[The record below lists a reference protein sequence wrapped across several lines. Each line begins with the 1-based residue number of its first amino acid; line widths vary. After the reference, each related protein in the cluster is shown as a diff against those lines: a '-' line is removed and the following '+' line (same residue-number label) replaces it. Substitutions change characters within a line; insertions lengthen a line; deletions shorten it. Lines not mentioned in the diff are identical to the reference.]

1 MTWTPIVGKAFK
13 VSELEAYINSLSF
26 TWRPSMIVWHNT
38 GLPTINQWEETAQR
52 DIKNGLIPGTT
63 RIKNLV
69 NYYKNQNG
77 WPSGPHWF
85 VYKDLLW
92 AFTPSNQKGTHSPSW
107 NGTSIGIEMIADF
120 SKEDDEKGAGAL
132 IKKNTIALTAILCE
146 KLGIRPEIGTV
157 LSKKPLR
164 ISGSIFLHKQDPRTT
179 HNCPGKN
186 IAQDHEAMVEAV
198 QEYNGHAGGHNEPL
212 PTYRIGI
219 TNTPN
224 DTLNLRENS
233 SASSKIITELKDK
246 TKIKILNEGM
256 NGSTKWFYVD
266 YANMKGW
273 VAARYIKE
281 T

>member
-1 MTWTPIVGKAFK
+1 MSWTPIVGKAFK
-13 VSELEAYINSLSF
+13 ISEIKAHLDSLNFS
-26 TWRPSMIVWHNT
+26 WKPSIIVWHNT
-38 GLPTINQWEETAQR
+38 GLPTIEQWEETAQR

-63 RIKNLV
+63 RINNLV

-107 NGTSIGIEMIADF
+107 NGTGIGIEMIADF

-157 LSKKPLR
+157 ITEKPLR
-164 ISGSIFLHKQDPRTT
+164 ITGSIFLHKQDPKTT
-179 HNCPGKN
+179 HDCPGKN

-198 QEYNGHAGGHNEPL
+198 SEYNGHAGGHNEPL
-212 PTYRIGI
+212 PAYRFGI

-233 SASSKIITELKDK
+233 SASSKVITQLKDK

-256 NGSTKWFYVD
+256 NGSTKWLYID
-266 YANMKGW
+266 YASIKGW

-281 T
+281 L